1 MDSSPVRPS
10 RISLKWKL
18 WGLALVPVGALFV
31 LGIWSSRSLS
41 QLEVALSR
49 ANEARLPMANASS
62 RMLVGTQTL
71 RLRVREV
78 QDAPDSAE
86 RVSAWDAV
94 HRVEQEVEKAREEM
108 GALPLAED
116 SRENFLA
123 ASAHWEKVRAE
134 LKTGFDPRR
143 FELELRGFEETL
155 RELDSRRLARAHE
168 DTRRISSE
176 MALARW
182 VFGFLVFGLGGILGL
197 MAGYL
202 SWSLLKVL
210 STVRENLGDSGREI
224 ARVSLRILDASEQLA
239 SGSTEAAASLE
250 ETVSSITELNSMV
263 AQNSEDAQTAARIS
277 KESRAKAE
285 AGDAQMSQL
294 IQAMGEISESSRRI
308 GEITDVIEDIAF
320 QTNLLAL
327 NAAVEAARA
336 GEQGKGFAVV
346 AEAVRSL
353 AHRSAASAKDIGSM
367 IQESKTKIDRGVQ
380 IADQG
385 GVALRSMLQA
395 VQEVASLNERIALA
409 SREQNAGLSQ
419 ISKAMNQLDAATQSN
434 SMSAEESTQGCG
446 ELMDQAVG
454 LQAVVDRLGGYM
466 GVRSIKKEDLTS
478 ISAPRS
484 VPRSSVPEIAEV
496 EEIPEETPQLAV
508 DGVETDEG
516 DELEEGDESEGSAAS
531 PEEGKSEAPS
541 SAPTTPRLVVVS
553 PSEPGRARALIPFD
567 EDEAAEDL
575 PSSEPVTLR
584 HAPLKAAA
592 GAEELSRG
600 TSEGKRPSAQRSK
613 AEPISRLPGGHGSF
627 EGF

>member
-1 MDSSPVRPS
+1 VDSSPVQPS
-10 RISLKWKL
+10 RVGLKWKL

-41 QLEVALSR
+41 QLEAALTR
-49 ANEARLPMANASS
+49 ANEARLPMASASS
-62 RMLVGTQTL
+62 RMLVGTQAL
-71 RLRVREV
+71 RIRIREAQDAEDTSERVRVWESV
-78 QDAPDSAE
+78 
-86 RVSAWDAV
+86 R
-94 HRVEQEVEKAREEM
+94 RVEQDVEKARAEM

-116 SRENFLA
+116 SRENFVE
-123 ASAHWEKVRAE
+123 ASAHWEKARGE
-134 LKTGFDPRR
+134 LKAYSDPRR
-143 FELELRGFEETL
+143 FELELRGFEEAL
-155 RELDSRRLARAHE
+155 RGLDSSRLARAHE
-168 DTRRISSE
+168 DTRRISAE
-176 MALARW
+176 MALTRW
-182 VFGFLVFGLGGILGL
+182 VFGFLVFGLGGLLGL

-210 STVRENLGDSGREI
+210 NSVRENLSDSGREI
-224 ARVSLRILDASEQLA
+224 AQVSLRILDASEQLA

-263 AQNSEDAQTAARIS
+263 AQNSEDAQTAAKIS

-308 GEITDVIEDIAF
+308 GEVTDMIEDIAF

-353 AHRSAASAKDIGSM
+353 AQRSATSAKDIGSM
-367 IQESKTKIDRGVQ
+367 IQESKAKIERGVQ

-395 VQEVASLNERIALA
+395 VQEVSSLNERIALA
-409 SREQNAGLSQ
+409 SKEQTAGLSQ

-434 SMSAEESTQGCG
+434 SISAEESTQGSV

-466 GVRSIKKEDLTS
+466 GVQKEAKEELPLRSL
-478 ISAPRS
+478 PRS
-484 VPRSSVPEIAEV
+484 NPQPS
-496 EEIPEETPQLAV
+496 IPEALSV
-508 DGVETDEG
+508 DDQA
-516 DELEEGDESEGSAAS
+516 DELQMDDAQEEEPQMGDDQASRSVSVTSA
-531 PEEGKSEAPS
+531 
-541 SAPTTPRLVVVS
+541 TPRLVVVS
-553 PSEPGRARALIPFD
+553 PTEPGRAKTLIPFD
-567 EDEAAEDL
+567 DDEAAEDL
-575 PSSEPVTLR
+575 PSSQPVTLR
-584 HAPLKAAA
+584 PTPLKQAA
-592 GAEELSRG
+592 GAEELSRDS
-600 TSEGKRPSAQRSK
+600 SEGKRTLSRRSP
-613 AEPISRLPGGHGSF
+613 ADPISRLPGGHGSF